1 MLETITK
8 VSGER
13 NLYHIHILDP
23 HAGHPDHGLPGSE
36 VDPGFGV
43 GRPGI
48 EHPGNRPPSSG
59 RPNFPDN
66 SLPAGPPPHVNPGEV
81 VVLVRDQAGVWHY
94 AALPSGSP
102 PPRPLPA
109 PTPPGHVSGQ
119 PVPPVPTPTR

>member
-1 MLETITK
+1 MPMATITK

-36 VDPGFGV
+36 VDPGFGA

-48 EHPGNRPPSSG
+48 DHPANRPPGSG

-66 SLPAGPPPHVNPGEV
+66 SLPSGPPPHVAAGATL
-81 VVLVRDQAGVWHY
+81 VLVRDPAGVWHY
-94 AALPSGSP
+94 ATLPAGTP
-102 PPRPLPA
+102 PPVVAPPIA
-109 PTPPGHVSGQ
+109 PTPAPK
-119 PVPPVPTPTR
+119 PA